1 MRRDGRDELAG
12 ALFVKPLELDDCVL
26 PDFRDVGFRDGL
38 LVDGRGTE
46 RGTEAFADG
55 LTGREAVALGCLD
68 VDDFVER
75 WVFLMDFEDCAVDVG
90 VFAVDVGVFVFGS
103 LDADFDLLGVGRL
116 DDDAGVLGSPP
127 LDLRERPMA
136 TLPSRKR
143 SKKPGDSVGGG
154 ALGTGWYGARDFH
167 SMALTCPS
175 WVASNSSST
184 SNPFSSCSCSSL
196 SLVAITRSP

>member
-1 MRRDGRDELAG
+1 M
-12 ALFVKPLELDDCVL
+12 L
-26 PDFRDVGFRDGL
+26 PAFRDVAFG
-38 LVDGRGTE
+38 DGRGTE
-46 RGTEAFADG
+46 TFVVG
-55 LTGREAVALGCLD
+55 LTGREAVAIGCLD
-68 VDDFVER
+68 VDDLVEQ
-75 WVFLMDFEDCAVDVG
+75 WVFLVDFED
-90 VFAVDVGVFVFGS
+90 FAVDVGVFVFGS

-184 SNPFSSCSCSSL
+184 SNPFSSCNCSSL